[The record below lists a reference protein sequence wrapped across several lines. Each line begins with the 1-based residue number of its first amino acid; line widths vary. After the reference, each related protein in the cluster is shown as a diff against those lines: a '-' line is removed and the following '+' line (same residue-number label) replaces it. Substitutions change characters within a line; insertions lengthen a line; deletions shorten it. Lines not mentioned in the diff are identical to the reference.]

1 VTITALVIPAYSGTP
16 TGTVTFYDGTAA
28 LATVPLNLGTA
39 QLILPTLTGGSHS
52 LTASYS
58 GDAVFLTSVSPAMIR
73 VVKQVTP
80 TVTVGSNLNP
90 STVGQAVTLTATVG
104 GIKGIVPTGTVNFK
118 QGATVIATVPLVNGQ
133 ASFTTTFTKAGTAS
147 IIASYLG
154 DQNYKA
160 LNSKAL
166 KQIVQK

>member
-1 VTITALVIPAYSGTP
+1 V
-16 TGTVTFYDGTAA
+16 
-28 LATVPLNLGTA
+28 
-39 QLILPTLTGGSHS
+39 
-52 LTASYS
+52 
-58 GDAVFLTSVSPAMIR
+58 IR

-90 STVGQAVTLTATVG
+90 STVNQAVTLTATVG